1 VIALVVVRI
10 HSTKHNFT
18 TFSFTGMSVEPERE
32 NRIADETLFYHAIPV
47 ILFAIRDQM
56 RKALSTS

>member
-1 VIALVVVRI
+1 
-10 HSTKHNFT
+10 
-18 TFSFTGMSVEPERE
+18 MSVEPERE